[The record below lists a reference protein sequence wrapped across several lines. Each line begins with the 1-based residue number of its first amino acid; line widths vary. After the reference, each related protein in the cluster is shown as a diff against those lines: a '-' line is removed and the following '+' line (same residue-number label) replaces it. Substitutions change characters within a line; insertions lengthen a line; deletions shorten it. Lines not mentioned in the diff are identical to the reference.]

1 MIHSIT
7 VALKFIERS
16 INKSMSKV
24 GMQTVR
30 RQQLIDATI
39 ESVADVGLQAT
50 TINSISKKAGLS
62 SGIIS
67 HYFGGKHALIEA
79 TVRYLLS
86 NLKYVLIERLTLT
99 TTPEQRLMLIIEANF
114 ARLQQQHDTTKTWL
128 SFWAQ
133 SMHDDDLHRLQNVN
147 SRRLFSNLASSFK
160 QLMNDEDARLA
171 AELCA
176 AMIDGLWLRAVLSKS
191 DQDQFEQCE
200 RLAKHY
206 VSTLIKQYG
215 A

>member
-1 MIHSIT
+1 MP
-7 VALKFIERS
+7 
-16 INKSMSKV
+16 KV
-24 GMQTVR
+24 GMQPVR

-39 ESVADVGLQAT
+39 ESVAELGLRAT

-67 HYFGGKHALIEA
+67 HYFGGKQGLIEA

-86 NLKYVLIERLTLT
+86 NLKQVLLDGLKAD
-99 TTPEQRLMLIIEANF
+99 TTPEQRLILIVEANF
-114 ARLQQQHDTTKTWL
+114 ARLQQQSNATKTWL

-133 SMHDDDLHRLQNVN
+133 SMHDVELHRLQNVN
-147 SRRLFSNLASSFK
+147 SKRLCSNLAFSFK
-160 QLMNDEDARLA
+160 AFMNKEDARVA
-171 AELCA
+171 SELSA

-191 DQDQFEQCE
+191 DKDEFEHCE
-200 RLAKHY
+200 RLAKSY
-206 VSTLIKQYG
+206 VLSLIKQYG

>member
-1 MIHSIT
+1 MP
-7 VALKFIERS
+7 
-16 INKSMSKV
+16 KV
-24 GMQTVR
+24 GMEPVR

-39 ESVADVGLQAT
+39 ESVAELGLQGT

-67 HYFGGKHALIEA
+67 HYFGGKQGLIEA

-86 NLKYVLIERLTLT
+86 NLKRELIKRVTAT
-99 TTPEQRLMLIIEANF
+99 TSPEQRLMFIIEANF
-114 ARLQQQHDTTKTWL
+114 ARLQLQSDTTKTWL

-133 SMHDDDLHRLQNVN
+133 SMHDVQLHRLQNVN
-147 SRRLFSNLASSFK
+147 SRRLFSNLTSSFK
-160 QLMNDEDARLA
+160 ALMNDDDAKLA

-191 DQDQFEQCE
+191 DKDQFEHCE
-200 RLAKHY
+200 QLAKGY
-206 VSTLIKQYG
+206 VNSLIKQYG

>member
-1 MIHSIT
+1 MP
-7 VALKFIERS
+7 
-16 INKSMSKV
+16 KV
-24 GMQTVR
+24 GMEPVR

-39 ESVADVGLQAT
+39 ESVAELGLQGT

-67 HYFGGKHALIEA
+67 HYFGGKQGLIEA

-86 NLKYVLIERLTLT
+86 NLKRELIDRVTAT
-99 TTPEQRLMLIIEANF
+99 TTPEQRLMFIVEANF
-114 ARLQQQHDTTKTWL
+114 ARLQLQSDTTKTWL

-133 SMHDDDLHRLQNVN
+133 SMHDAQLHRLQNVN
-147 SRRLFSNLASSFK
+147 SRRLFSNLMSSFK
-160 QLMNDEDARLA
+160 LLMSKADAKLA

-191 DQDQFEQCE
+191 DEDQFEHCE
-200 RLAKHY
+200 RLAKGY
-206 VSTLIKQYG
+206 VNSLIKQYG

>member
-1 MIHSIT
+1 MP
-7 VALKFIERS
+7 
-16 INKSMSKV
+16 KV
-24 GMQTVR
+24 GMEPVR

-39 ESVADVGLQAT
+39 ESVAELGLQGT

-67 HYFGGKHALIEA
+67 HYFGGKQGLIEA
-79 TVRYLLS
+79 TVRYLLT
-86 NLKYVLIERLTLT
+86 NLKRELIKRVTAT
-99 TTPEQRLMLIIEANF
+99 TTPEKRLMFIIEANF
-114 ARLQQQHDTTKTWL
+114 ARLQLQSDTTKTWL

-133 SMHDDDLHRLQNVN
+133 SMHDAQLHRLQNVN
-147 SRRLFSNLASSFK
+147 SRRLFSNLMSSFK
-160 QLMNDEDARLA
+160 QLMSEADAKLA

-191 DQDQFEQCE
+191 DEDQFEHCE
-200 RLAKHY
+200 QLAKGY
-206 VSTLIKQYG
+206 VNSLIKQYG

>member
-1 MIHSIT
+1 MP
-7 VALKFIERS
+7 
-16 INKSMSKV
+16 KV
-24 GMQTVR
+24 GMEPIR

-39 ESVADVGLQAT
+39 SSVAALGLQAT

-67 HYFGGKHALIEA
+67 HYFGGKQGLIEA
-79 TVRYLLS
+79 TVRYLLT
-86 NLKYVLIERLTLT
+86 NLKHELIKQVTPT

-114 ARLQQQHDTTKTWL
+114 ARLQQRSDTTKTWL

-133 SMHDDDLHRLQNVN
+133 SMHDVQLHRLQNVN
-147 SRRLFSNLASSFK
+147 SRRLLSNLVSSFK
-160 QLMNDEDARLA
+160 QLMGDDEAKLA
-171 AELCA
+171 AQLCA

-191 DQDQFEQCE
+191 DQDQFAHCEQ
-200 RLAKHY
+200 LAKNF
-206 VSTLIKQYG
+206 VCSLIKQYG

>member
-1 MIHSIT
+1 MP
-7 VALKFIERS
+7 
-16 INKSMSKV
+16 KV
-24 GMQTVR
+24 GMEPMR

-39 ESVADVGLQAT
+39 EVIADVGLRGAT
-50 TINSISKKAGLS
+50 ISLISRRAGMS

-67 HYFGGKHALIEA
+67 HYFGSKQALIEA
-79 TVRYLLS
+79 TVRYLLTG
-86 NLKYVLIERLTLT
+86 LKHALIERVIPT

-114 ARLQQQHDTTKTWL
+114 ARLQQLSDTTKTWL

-133 SMHDDDLHRLQNVN
+133 SMHDVELHRLQNVN
-147 SRRLFSNLASSFK
+147 SKRLLSNLTSSFK
-160 QLMNDEDARLA
+160 KLMGDDDAKLA

-191 DQDQFEQCE
+191 DQDQFNHSEQ
-200 RLAKHY
+200 LAKNY
-206 VSTLIKQYG
+206 VSSLIKQYG

>member
-1 MIHSIT
+1 M
-7 VALKFIERS
+7 EP
-16 INKSMSKV
+16 
-24 GMQTVR
+24 VR

-39 ESVADVGLQAT
+39 ESVAELGLQGT

-67 HYFGGKHALIEA
+67 HYFGGKQGLIEA
-79 TVRYLLS
+79 TVRYLLT
-86 NLKYVLIERLTLT
+86 NLKRELIERVTVT
-99 TTPEQRLMLIIEANF
+99 TTPEQRLMFIIEANF
-114 ARLQQQHDTTKTWL
+114 ARLQLQSDTTKTWL

-133 SMHDDDLHRLQNVN
+133 SMHDVQLHRLQNVN
-147 SRRLFSNLASSFK
+147 SRRLFSNLTSSFK
-160 QLMNDEDARLA
+160 ALMNDADAKLA

-191 DQDQFEQCE
+191 NENQFEHCE
-200 RLAKHY
+200 RLAKGY
-206 VSTLIKQYG
+206 VNSLIKQYG

>member
-1 MIHSIT
+1 MP
-7 VALKFIERS
+7 
-16 INKSMSKV
+16 KV
-24 GMQTVR
+24 GMEPVR

-39 ESVADVGLQAT
+39 ESVAELGLQGT

-67 HYFGGKHALIEA
+67 HYFGGKQGLIEA
-79 TVRYLLS
+79 TVRYLLT
-86 NLKYVLIERLTLT
+86 NLKRELIERVTVT
-99 TTPEQRLMLIIEANF
+99 TTPEQRLMFIIEANF
-114 ARLQQQHDTTKTWL
+114 ARLQLQSDTTKTWL

-133 SMHDDDLHRLQNVN
+133 SMHDVQLHRLQNVN
-147 SRRLFSNLASSFK
+147 SRRLFSNLTSSFK
-160 QLMNDEDARLA
+160 ALMNDDDAKLA

-191 DQDQFEQCE
+191 DENQFEHCE
-200 RLAKHY
+200 RLAKGY
-206 VSTLIKQYG
+206 VNSLIKQYG